1 VARAAYPIEHRIGAG
16 GATAT
21 LGGTGLLERC
31 PLLLVLITAW
41 VTASAAAQTTAA
53 DQGWTF
59 TTRVLVTGSS
69 DESDPPGYQ
78 VYSTFALEAGLRR
91 ALGTAFSAELNVHTE
106 SREVDSLVPGGEDR
120 RLGSLELLP
129 LNFFLQYR
137 RSGGTFHPYAGLG
150 VNATFAW
157 EKSGVLDSVDMQP
170 GFGPAIQIGAD
181 LDLSSQVLLNADL
194 RWNRLRADL
203 ENKGVPL
210 TGIRLDPLALGVG
223 LGFRF

>member
-1 VARAAYPIEHRIGAG
+1 MACVSWATKDLIEARG
-16 GATAT
+16 GTAT
-21 LGGTGLLERC
+21 LSTVLTKRF
-31 PLLLVLITAW
+31 PLLVLLVTAW
-41 VTASAAAQTTAA
+41 VTAAASAQTTTAN
-53 DQGWTF
+53 QGWTF

-69 DESDPPGYQ
+69 DESEPPGYQ

-91 ALGTAFSAELNVHTE
+91 VLGTSFSAELNVHTE
-106 SREVDSLVPGGEDR
+106 SREVDSLVPEGEDR

-170 GFGPAIQIGAD
+170 SFGPAIQVGAD
-181 LDLSSQVLLNADL
+181 FDLSPQVLLNADV
-194 RWNRLRADL
+194 RWNRLPADL
-203 ENKGVPL
+203 ENNGVPFTQL
-210 TGIRLDPLALGVG
+210 RMDPLALGAG